1 MAVSGTP
8 PPPGANPGRCSR
20 ASTLASTSPCTEAR
34 PSTGRDEPPA
44 IRFLVLDVDGTVLT
58 STKEFLPEVQE
69 AIRDAASSGL
79 AVSFATGRMYEAV
92 ADWVLET
99 GLHTPQICNN
109 GANVVLPATGE
120 RLLNVTLSPETVAGL
135 IRLGHREGFAVV
147 LFSGPRVLSSRR
159 TDDLW
164 LLERNNE
171 PVEIVQPGVLSSEGL
186 PVDKMLFLDR
196 WRPARVQ
203 AMRRSLLAGETEVD
217 GATVSAE
224 VSEPGILNLC
234 HPHATKLDALH
245 WLCRLLCCSL
255 REVAAVGD
263 GDNDEEVLGAVG
275 LGIAMGNAS
284 PRAKA
289 AASVTVPDNDDGGV
303 VVAIRD
309 IVLPRARHSPS

>member
-1 MAVSGTP
+1 MTVSDTP
-8 PPPGANPGRCSR
+8 PAQGPSVRPRGCMDAPSC
-20 ASTLASTSPCTEAR
+20 STLAP
-34 PSTGRDEPPA
+34 

-58 STKEFLPEVQE
+58 SAKEFLPEVRE
-69 AIRDAASSGL
+69 AIRHAVGSGL

-92 ADWVLET
+92 AEWVVET
-99 GLHTPQICNN
+99 GLRMPQICNN

-120 RLLNVTLSPETVAGL
+120 RLLSVTLSPDTVASL
-135 IRLGHREGFAVV
+135 IEIGESGGFAVA

-171 PVEIVQPGVLSSEGL
+171 PVEIVQPAVLYAEEL

-196 WRPARVQ
+196 WHPERIEAVRH
-203 AMRRSLLAGETEVD
+203 ALLAGETEVD
-217 GATVSAE
+217 ASAFSAE

-234 HPHATKLDALH
+234 HPNATKLEALR
-245 WLCRLLCCSL
+245 WLCRELGFTF

-263 GDNDEEVLGAVG
+263 GDNDEAVLEAVG

-284 PRAKA
+284 ERAKRA
-289 AASVTVPDNDDGGV
+289 ADVTVPTSDEAGV
-303 VVAIRD
+303 VIAIRD
-309 IVLPRARHSPS
+309 AVLPRVRCSAR